1 MKETPRGWEHYVF
14 DARMWFYTFYQ
25 WNGKD
30 GKDFVSFQY
39 RDDANAFHLN
49 LKTDWYGKVTID
61 TKSEKGKYIRFKMI
75 DTDETVGEIK
85 YFTLTQWEQ
94 DKGKGW
100 KEITKSNDR
109 VIAYRSAQSANNDG
123 GLLDNMSHLNR
134 KDELNE

>member
-1 MKETPRGWEHYVF
+1 
-14 DARMWFYTFYQ
+14 
-25 WNGKD
+25 
-30 GKDFVSFQY
+30 
-39 RDDANAFHLN
+39 
-49 LKTDWYGKVTID
+49 
-61 TKSEKGKYIRFKMI
+61 
-75 DTDETVGEIK
+75 VGEIR

-134 KDELNE
+134 KEELNE